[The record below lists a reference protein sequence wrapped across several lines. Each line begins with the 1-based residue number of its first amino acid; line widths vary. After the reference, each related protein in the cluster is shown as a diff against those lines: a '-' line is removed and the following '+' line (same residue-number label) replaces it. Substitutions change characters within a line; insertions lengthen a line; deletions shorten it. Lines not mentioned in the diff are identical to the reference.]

1 MTASPM
7 RVRLEGYARAHASLR
22 RRATALAVLALVAGL
37 VALFFGMGLA
47 VATGTTPKE
56 IGADREQY
64 IFLVAFLAFVT
75 ALLAAI
81 TGLLLWRWRAGRAR
95 LRRLRALSALA
106 RRQAVSSSDDVARS
120 LQLDAAA
127 AEGLLRDA
135 AALGVVE
142 APPPLALAA
151 TAPALPLPSPAPLGA
166 VLNGTYQLD
175 AHLGRGAMGAVYAA
189 HHLRTGRAYAVK
201 MILPGGRAPADM
213 ARRFEREATAAGGLG
228 HPNIV
233 GVHDLDATPEGLRYL
248 VMDLLRGETLEQ
260 RLAREGSLPFAEAR
274 RIGLE
279 IASALEAA
287 HAAGLLH
294 RDVKPAN
301 VFLAADPG
309 CAPRAVLLDF
319 GLVKRLDEAAAS
331 RLTATGA
338 VVGTPLYMAPE
349 QARGEPLDPRSDLY
363 GLSAL
368 LFEMVTGAPPFLDRT
383 LAAVYA
389 RLLHESAPR
398 AGSLCPVPPAFDAL
412 LARGLAKRR
421 EDRFP
426 DAAAFAAALAS
437 IPP

>member
-1 MTASPM
+1 
-7 RVRLEGYARAHASLR
+7 
-22 RRATALAVLALVAGL
+22 
-37 VALFFGMGLA
+37 
-47 VATGTTPKE
+47 
-56 IGADREQY
+56 
-64 IFLVAFLAFVT
+64 
-75 ALLAAI
+75 
-81 TGLLLWRWRAGRAR
+81 
-95 LRRLRALSALA
+95 
-106 RRQAVSSSDDVARS
+106 VARS
-120 LQLDAAA
+120 LRIDAAA

-142 APPPLALAA
+142 APLPLALAA
-151 TAPALPLPSPAPLGA
+151 TAPALPPASPAPLGA
-166 VLNGTYQLD
+166 VLNGTYELD
-175 AHLGRGAMGAVYAA
+175 AHLGHGAMGTVYAA

-201 MILPGGRAPADM
+201 MILPGGRAPADL

-228 HPNIV
+228 HPHIV
-233 GVHDLDATPEGLRYL
+233 GVHDLDATPEGQCFL

-274 RIGLE
+274 RVALE
-279 IASALEAA
+279 IASALGAA

-301 VFLAADPG
+301 VFLAAAPG

-319 GLVKRLDEAAAS
+319 GLVKRLDEAATS

-338 VVGTPLYMAPE
+338 VLGTPLYMAPE
-349 QARGEPLDPRSDLY
+349 QARGEPLDPRSDLHA
-363 GLSAL
+363 LAAL

-398 AGSLCPVPPAFDAL
+398 AGSICAVPPALDEL
-412 LARGLAKRR
+412 LARGLARRR